1 MDLDNISENT
11 EIYVEN
17 KKYIILNNLDMIPI
31 IIWKDKEVVRDLVIS
46 RTMKKAIQ
54 KVGEE
59 KYGRGN
65 FFIDRFQK
73 GDEKYLTWYCRPN
86 RNPELI
92 EEQSKKDRK

>member
-1 MDLDNISENT
+1 MDLNNISENT

-31 IIWKDKEVVRDLVIS
+31 IIWKDKEVVRDLAIS

-73 GDEKYLTWYCRPN
+73 SDEKYLTWYCRPN